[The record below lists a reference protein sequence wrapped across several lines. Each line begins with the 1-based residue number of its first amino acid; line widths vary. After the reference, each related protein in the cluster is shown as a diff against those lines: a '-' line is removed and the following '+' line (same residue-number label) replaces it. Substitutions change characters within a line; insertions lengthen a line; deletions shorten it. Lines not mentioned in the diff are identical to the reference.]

1 MSPSIVVLQKLLC
14 ICSCL
19 LPTAYAKTRGKFLD
33 VRPVDERGPADL
45 LAELESANRTEDF
58 DYTNMTDARTERLEV
73 ALTPLFRIVSQSK
86 NGRVDANSARYMLH
100 RLFANRHGWFMNGL
114 AQHESSTSASKA
126 GRALY
131 DSGNSFSLRQIAR
144 FAATLET
151 LVHAENIERLQKVFQ
166 LFGYAREKRYDHS
179 TAQEVVEAYMVYF
192 LTIAMQTNPSYE
204 ERVEYCSMVPEW
216 EETKSFAEE
225 VRRSV
230 YQEELLTESM
240 SLWDSCLR
248 AVEEI
253 GERYGRWQNKH
264 CVEMKSK
271 LMQMEITGT
280 GRVPLSSFWKP
291 YLDDPRWPFVES
303 TSTLGYF
310 GALDSGEDS
319 QDVVIPNYLY
329 SSLNCLAG
337 SKYYDVCCISECDS
351 LLSEIETRIGASTT
365 SPRRLAEVLAA
376 LPSSTVD
383 APRVL
388 PATLLQ
394 RLEGVAAQN
403 QGAVMLHGRL
413 FAQVLHHAYPRE
425 CPYPHL
431 SANKTEETE
440 RRKMRI
446 DSAARVTIESVTE
459 YAEEVARNSEKVNME
474 HTDDL
479 PWNDEEE
486 LFVQSLALDAG
497 NDVVNS
503 ETSMLVLLLAGALTT
518 CALVF
523 RVLEPLQRFAGVSGK
538 GCSAY
543 VV

>member
-1 MSPSIVVLQKLLC
+1 MAQSFTVSQKFLGVF
-14 ICSCL
+14 SCL
-19 LPTAYAKTRGKFLD
+19 LLCVYGKKKFLGA
-33 VRPVDERGPADL
+33 RPVNERGPADL
-45 LAELESANRTEDF
+45 LAELELMNRTSEI
-58 DYTNMTDARTERLEV
+58 DYAGMTDARTERLEL
-73 ALTPLFRIVSQSK
+73 ALMPLFRIVSQNV
-86 NGRVDANSARYMLH
+86 NGRVDANSARYILH
-100 RLFANRHGWFMNGL
+100 RLFSNRHGWFMNGL

-126 GRALY
+126 GKALY
-131 DSGNSFSLRQIAR
+131 GSGNSFSLRQIAR
-144 FAATLET
+144 FAASLET
-151 LVHAENIERLQKVFQ
+151 FVHEENIERLQKVFRQ
-166 LFGYAREKRYDHS
+166 FGYAREKRYDQS
-179 TAQEVVEAYMVYF
+179 TAQEVVETYMVYF
-192 LTIAMQTNPSYE
+192 LTVAMQDNPSYE

-216 EETKSFAEE
+216 EETRLFAEE

-230 YQEELLTESM
+230 FEEEALGESL

-271 LMQMEITGT
+271 LMQIEIAGT

-291 YLDDPRWPFVES
+291 YLENPHWPFVES
-303 TSTLGYF
+303 TSTLRYF

-319 QDVVIPNYLY
+319 QDVIIPNYML

-337 SKYYDVCCISECDS
+337 SKYYDVCCISECES
-351 LLSEIETRIGASTT
+351 LMGEIESRIGTSSAS
-365 SPRRLAEVLAA
+365 PQRLAEVLAA
-376 LPSSTVD
+376 LPSSTVG

-388 PATLLQ
+388 PASLLQ

-403 QGAVMLHGRL
+403 EGAVMLHGRL

-431 SANKTEETE
+431 SASKTEESD
-440 RRKMRI
+440 RRSMRI
-446 DSAARVTIESVTE
+446 DSEARVTFESVAE
-459 YAEEVARNSEKVNME
+459 YTAEAARSNEKVNIE
-474 HTDDL
+474 PTDDL

-486 LFVQSLALDAG
+486 LFVQSLTFDRADG
-497 NDVVNS
+497 TVNS
-503 ETSMLVLLLAGALTT
+503 ETSMLVLLLSGTLAA

-523 RVLEPLQRFAGVSGK
+523 RFQEPLQELAGVNSK
-538 GCSAY
+538 GSAF